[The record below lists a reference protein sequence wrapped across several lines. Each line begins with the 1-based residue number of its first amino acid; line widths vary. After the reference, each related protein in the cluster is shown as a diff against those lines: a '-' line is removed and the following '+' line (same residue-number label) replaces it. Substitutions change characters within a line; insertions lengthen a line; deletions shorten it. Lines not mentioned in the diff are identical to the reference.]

1 MRRFIPTMLFSACL
15 AGCTIYDVDELLI
28 ERADISMTL
37 KATDVLI
44 YKPETYQLGYNAEK
58 NEFRVFDDQMA
69 YWFILTCT
77 SRPSTV
83 GQEVEADLKWT
94 SPSSTRT
101 RKGLKFEVM
110 KTDADGHIWLWCD
123 SDAIGLIVKEL

>member
-1 MRRFIPTMLFSACL
+1 MRRFILLMISSACL
-15 AGCTIYDVDELLI
+15 AGCNIYDVDEVLVQRT
-28 ERADISMTL
+28 EISMTL
-37 KATDVLI
+37 KASDILI
-44 YKPETYQLGYNAEK
+44 YRPDTYQLGYNAEL

-69 YWFILTCT
+69 YWFILTCK
-77 SRPSTV
+77 SRPSTE

-94 SPSSTRT
+94 SPSSTKTKR
-101 RKGLKFEVM
+101 GLKFKVM

>member
-1 MRRFIPTMLFSACL
+1 MRRFILIMISSACL
-15 AGCTIYDVDELLI
+15 AGCNIYDVDEVLVQRT
-28 ERADISMTL
+28 EISMTL
-37 KATDVLI
+37 KASDILI
-44 YKPETYQLGYNAEK
+44 YRPDTYQLGYNAEL

-69 YWFILTCT
+69 YWFILTCK
-77 SRPSTV
+77 SRPSTE

-94 SPSSTRT
+94 SPSSTKTKR
-101 RKGLKFEVM
+101 GLKFKVM

>member
-1 MRRFIPTMLFSACL
+1 MRRFILIMLFSACL
-15 AGCTIYDVDELLI
+15 AGCNIYDVDEVLI
-28 ERADISMTL
+28 QREDISMTL

-44 YKPETYQLGYNAEK
+44 YKPDTYQLGYNAEK

-77 SRPSTV
+77 SRPSVV

-94 SPSSTRT
+94 SPSSTKTKR
-101 RKGLKFEVM
+101 GLKFEVM
-110 KTDADGHIWLWCD
+110 KTDAAGHIWLWCD